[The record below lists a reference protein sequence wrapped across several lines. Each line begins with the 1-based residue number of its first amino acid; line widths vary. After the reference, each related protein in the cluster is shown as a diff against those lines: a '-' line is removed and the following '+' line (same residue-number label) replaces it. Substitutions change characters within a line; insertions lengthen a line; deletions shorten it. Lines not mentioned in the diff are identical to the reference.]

1 MVRGLQTHGLRPGAI
16 NPNLFRIRSYKH
28 GSFGNPAAA
37 VRARALCLQDAF
49 ACDVRPAIGEW
60 RAARGLP
67 SDPMDAFRQSGYL
80 ERVTK
85 ERSGRSVPDGSAY
98 A

>member
-1 MVRGLQTHGLRPGAI
+1 M
-16 NPNLFRIRSYKH
+16 
-28 GSFGNPAAA
+28 
-37 VRARALCLQDAF
+37 RAELCLQDAF
-49 ACDVRPAIGEW
+49 ACDVRSAIAEW

-80 ERVTK
+80 ERVTQ